1 MRVISAIVY
10 WYELVIIMKLNTSCA
25 YIFMK
30 LPDMILKK
38 LEDKGEVK
46 DQQIQRDSAKSPQSG
61 FKSSRGATSD
71 RLGSLQSFIV
81 E

>member
-1 MRVISAIVY
+1 
-10 WYELVIIMKLNTSCA
+10 
-25 YIFMK
+25 MK
-30 LPDMILKK
+30 LPDVHTNTDFIFSSMILKK
-38 LEDKGEVK
+38 DEDKGEVK

-61 FKSSRGATSD
+61 FKSRRGATSD